1 MSPSLRLSAEWNR
14 SKSLTEVG
22 FFRFLSD
29 YLTNGSAVTIIVVS
43 VLSLYFVYTV
53 WLFVYRYRVLS
64 RRIDIESGSLTKLY
78 MGLSSGVSKNSLLFS
93 YIQKVDT
100 PVAEMMN
107 AAIND
112 SVRSATKGLTQLSIM
127 ASTSP
132 FVGLFGTVVGILEAF
147 SRLGLQKSASLSVV
161 APAIS
166 EALVATAAGIF
177 VAIFAYTFH
186 LILKRMAYELQ
197 SLLQS
202 ESEIVLAQSARE

>member
-1 MSPSLRLSAEWNR
+1 
-14 SKSLTEVG
+14 
-22 FFRFLSD
+22 
-29 YLTNGSAVTIIVVS
+29 
-43 VLSLYFVYTV
+43 
-53 WLFVYRYRVLS
+53 
-64 RRIDIESGSLTKLY
+64 
-78 MGLSSGVSKNSLLFS
+78 MGLSSGVSKNSMLFR

-100 PVAEMMN
+100 PVAQMMN

-112 SVRSATKGLTQLSIM
+112 SVRNATKGLTQLSIM

-147 SRLGLQKSASLSVV
+147 SRLSLQKSASLSVV

-166 EALVATAAGIF
+166 EALVATAIGIF

-197 SLLQS
+197 SLMQS